1 MTKAETREGVRR
13 KQLDLGHELPPATED
28 AHPGPVSPE
37 ERVEPACTES
47 AELEKARGERDG
59 FRDRLV
65 CLQAE
70 FENAHKRTEREQEEF
85 KKFALADALRSLLP
99 LLDSFERAMPAPVLS
114 PREFRSGIQPIQKQ
128 VAEALR
134 KVGLTPSVAEGE
146 TFDPR
151 VHEAVD
157 VIDTTDAMD

>member
-47 AELEKARGERDG
+47 AELEKARRERDG

-85 KKFALADALRSLLP
+85 QEVCLGGCVTVSLAAL
-99 LLDSFERAMPAPVLS
+99 
-114 PREFRSGIQPIQKQ
+114 G
-128 VAEALR
+128 
-134 KVGLTPSVAEGE
+134 
-146 TFDPR
+146 
-151 VHEAVD
+151 
-157 VIDTTDAMD
+157 